1 MQSATRARPHK
12 TSAQRAEILAAYR
25 QTALSSHPFARRHG
39 IAASTLFRWRRQASA
54 STEGGA
60 ATLIE
65 VPHLLGQQ
73 PPAPAYCL
81 RFANGL
87 SVELAAGFQP
97 DEVRTLAQLIRGL

>member
-1 MQSATRARPHK
+1 MQSSTRLRPHK
-12 TSAQRAEILAAYR
+12 TPVQRAEILAAYR

-39 IAASTLFRWRRQASA
+39 IAASTLFRWLRQATAATPS
-54 STEGGA
+54 GA

-65 VPHLLGQQ
+65 VPILLGQQ

-87 SVELAAGFQP
+87 SVELAPGFQP
-97 DEVRTLAQLIRGL
+97 EEVRTLAQLIRGL

>member
-12 TSAQRAEILAAYR
+12 TLGQRADILAAYR
-25 QTALSSHPFARRHG
+25 QTALGAYPFARQHG
-39 IAASTLFRWRRQASA
+39 IATSTLFRWIRQASA
-54 STEGGA
+54 ATPSRA

-65 VPHLLGQQ
+65 VPNLLGQQ

-87 SVELAAGFQP
+87 SVELAAGFHL
-97 DEVRTLAQLIRGL
+97 DEVRVLAQLIRGL